1 MGSRPRDPDSPS
13 RVPSSPYDVVAMAAS
28 AGGIQALTRVISGLS
43 HTIPVSLVILLHL
56 DPEHRS
62 HLAKILARAT
72 TLPVKE
78 AEDGESL
85 VKGNAYVAPPDHH
98 LLINPGGRLCLTQT
112 EFVHFVRPSADLL
125 FESVA
130 ASYGKR
136 AIAVV
141 LSGSGVDGASGVRAI
156 AKREGLVIA
165 QDEASSD
172 FFGMPG
178 AAIQTG
184 DVDLVLPLDEI
195 APALLGVLGP
205 EVTTG

>member
-1 MGSRPRDPDSPS
+1 MDSLAHDPGSPS
-13 RVPSSPYDVVAMAAS
+13 RVASTYDVVAMVAS
-28 AGGIQALTRVISGLS
+28 AGGIRALTRVISGLS
-43 HTIPVSLVILLHL
+43 HTIPASLVILLHL

-78 AEDGESL
+78 AEDGETL
-85 VKGNAYVAPPDHH
+85 VRGNAYVAPPGHH
-98 LLINPGGRLCLTQT
+98 LLVNAGGRVCLTQT

-156 AKREGLVIA
+156 AKRGGLVIA
-165 QDEASSD
+165 QDKGSSE

-178 AAIQTG
+178 SAIQTG

-195 APALLGVLGP
+195 APTLLGLLGQ